1 MKQNF
6 FSIIKEKPFGSIF
19 WIQLLG
25 AFHDN
30 LFRATLL
37 IMVTWGI
44 GVETFGEENS
54 LILTT
59 IIGGV
64 AILPF
69 LLFSSIA
76 GQLADKYDK
85 SYLIRVFKGIE
96 IGIMLITLIGLFTHS
111 LSILLFTLF
120 LTMVQSSFFGP
131 IKYSF
136 IPTIFKDEKLVNANA
151 LVESSTFLAIIAAMQ
166 ISLLFAHFWG
176 YSQYLLGF
184 ILLGFAV
191 LSFVL
196 AHKLPLSKPA
206 DPTVKLNWNFYKEA
220 LHIVR
225 YAAQD
230 RQVFMAIIGI
240 SWFWVI
246 GAIMM
251 TYILAYAK
259 NIIGGNM
266 LVGNYFMT
274 LFALGIGVGSY
285 VSNKIM
291 RSNIDAYLVPW
302 GAAAT
307 TFFLI
312 DFVVISHHVNF
323 SEPVGVLHFLS
334 TGIGWHISMA
344 LFFIAASTGLS
355 LVPLYT
361 IMQTLSKSTHCSRIV
376 AANNI
381 MNSFF
386 MVMSSLATIILI
398 KLNVTLLNI
407 FLIVALLNLFVMHRL
422 SALVPESIL
431 QLILQAILKLFFR
444 VEIKGMHNF
453 HKAGDKVLII
463 ANHVSF
469 LDPILIFAFI
479 PERLS
484 YAIYTYYINKW
495 WVRIISP
502 GADLHPVDPVNP
514 MATKKLIELIRKGR
528 KCVIFPEGRIT
539 DTGALMKVFDGPG
552 MIADRSGANILPIRI
567 EGAQYSHFSRL
578 KGKVRRQLFPKI
590 TVNILPPQHFEVD
603 AELKGRER
611 RRVITNQLYDVMIG
625 MIFDT
630 SCYEETIIH
639 ALFEAAN
646 KHGMGRIIVEDIQRQ
661 PMSYRTVI
669 MRSFILGNWIKER
682 TKLGEY
688 VGVLLPTSAASLLS
702 FVALLLI
709 GRVPAMLN
717 FSLGPNTLLQTC
729 KLAQLN
735 MILTS
740 RRFVELARLEATI
753 ELLESHVKIVYLEDL
768 RTDITI
774 KDKLVGLVSAWFPE
788 RASHKI
794 QSKVHP
800 KDPAVILFTSGSEGT
815 PKGVVLSHINLNA
828 NRYQITTMVD
838 LTSQD
843 VLLNVLPTFHSF
855 GLTGGLLTPLLTGIK
870 SFMYPSPL
878 HYRVIPVIAYDIN
891 ATIFFATDTFLTH
904 YGIAA
909 HPYDFYSMRYVVS
922 GAEKLRPETRRL
934 WMDKFGIQI
943 YDGYGTT
950 EASPALAINTR
961 MQNKVETVGR
971 FVPGIQYRIVPVD
984 GIEEGGRLVISGPNV
999 MLGYINPETGKI
1011 IPPSTASSTSLPKHN
1026 QLSKEVVSEK
1036 FGAGWYD
1043 TGDIVS
1049 VDIQGFVTIKGR
1061 AKRFAKIAGE
1071 MVSLAAV
1078 EEQLQI
1084 SFPGYGHV
1092 VLALPDSRKG
1102 EQLIILTTA
1111 DLKREDIIA
1120 QFKKAGLADLMIP
1133 RRIFVVDA
1141 IPVLPTGKTDFVTAK
1156 TMLNKLM
1163 EEAA

>member
-1 MKQNF
+1 MKHNF
-6 FSIIKEKPFGSIF
+6 FSLIKEKPFGFLF
-19 WIQLLG
+19 WIQLFG

-37 IMVTWGI
+37 VMVTFGV

-59 IIGGV
+59 VIGGV

-85 SYLIRVFKGIE
+85 SDLIRVLKGVE
-96 IGIMLITLIGLFTHS
+96 IGIMFIALMGFLTHS
-111 LSILLFTLF
+111 LNILLFTLF
-120 LTMVQSSFFGP
+120 LSMVQSSIFGP
-131 IKYSF
+131 IKYSY
-136 IPTIFKDEKLVNANA
+136 IPNLYKDGKLINANA
-151 LVESSTFLAIIAAMQ
+151 LVESSTFVAIIAAMQ
-166 ISLLFAHFWG
+166 ASLIFAYFWG
-176 YSQYLLGF
+176 VSQYILGF
-184 ILLGFAV
+184 VL
-191 LSFVL
+191 LSFAIL
-196 AHKLPLSKPA
+196 GYTFARQLPASKPA
-206 DPTVKLNWNFYKEA
+206 DPSIKLNWNLYEETLK
-220 LHIVR
+220 IVR

-230 RQVFMAIIGI
+230 RRLFLAIIGI

-246 GAIMM
+246 GIVML

-266 LVGNYFMT
+266 MLGNYFMT

-285 VSNKIM
+285 LSHKIM
-291 RSNIDAYLVPW
+291 RSEVDAYLVPW

-307 TFFLI
+307 TLFLI
-312 DFVVISHHVNF
+312 YFVFISHQVNF
-323 SEPVGVLHFLS
+323 SESVGVLHFLS
-334 TGIGWHISMA
+334 TAIGWHISMA

-361 IMQTLSKSTHCSRIV
+361 LMQTLSKSSHCSRVV

-386 MVMSSLATIILI
+386 MVISTIVTIILI

-422 SALVPESIL
+422 SVLVPESIL

-444 VEIKGMHNF
+444 VEIKGMKNF
-453 HKAGDKVLII
+453 HQAGDKVLII

-469 LDPILIFAFI
+469 LDPLLLFAFI

-484 YAIYTYYINKW
+484 YAIYTYYIDKW
-495 WVRIISP
+495 WIRIIRP

-528 KCVIFPEGRIT
+528 KCVIFPEGRVT

-590 TVNILPPQHFEVD
+590 TVSILPPQHFEVD
-603 AELKGRER
+603 AELIGRDR

-630 SCYEETIIH
+630 SYYEETIIQ
-639 ALFEAAN
+639 ALFEAAH
-646 KHGMGRIIVEDIQRQ
+646 KHGMGRDIVEDMQRQ
-661 PMSYRTVI
+661 PLSYRKVI
-669 MRSFILGNWIKER
+669 MRSFILGNWIKQR
-682 TKLGEY
+682 TTQGEY
-688 VGVLLPTSAASLLS
+688 VGILLPTSVASLLS
-702 FVALLLI
+702 FISLLLI

-717 FSLGPNTLLQTC
+717 FSLGSSTLLQTC
-729 KLAQLN
+729 KLARLN

-740 RRFVELARLEATI
+740 KRFVEAARLEATM
-753 ELLESHVKIVYLEDL
+753 ELLAEHVKIVYLEDL
-768 RTDITI
+768 REDITI
-774 KDKLVGLVSAWFPE
+774 KDKLVGLISSYFPE

-794 QSKVHP
+794 QSHINP
-800 KDPAVILFTSGSEGT
+800 NDPAVVLFTSGSEGV
-815 PKGVVLSHINLNA
+815 PKGVVLSHMNLNA

-843 VLLNVLPTFHSF
+843 VLLNVLPMFHSF
-855 GLTGGLLTPLLTGIK
+855 GLTGGVLTPLLTGIR

-878 HYRVIPVIAYDIN
+878 HYRVIPVIAYDTN

-904 YGIAA
+904 YGTAA

-922 GAEKLRPETRRL
+922 GAEKLRKETRRL

-961 MQNKVETVGR
+961 MQNKVDTVGR
-971 FVPGIQYRIVPVD
+971 FVPGLQYRIVPVE
-984 GIEEGGRLVISGPNV
+984 GIENAGRLVISGPNV
-999 MLGYINPETGKI
+999 MLGYLDPETGSI
-1011 IPPSTASSTSLPKHN
+1011 IPPSVPSSLSLPMNNKP
-1026 QLSKEVVSEK
+1026 SKEITKEN
-1036 FGAGWYD
+1036 FGEGWYD

-1049 VDIQGFVTIKGR
+1049 VDLQGFVTIKGR

-1071 MVSLAAV
+1071 MISLAAV
-1078 EEQLQI
+1078 EEQLQFA
-1084 SFPGYGHV
+1084 FPGFGHV
-1092 VLALPDSRKG
+1092 VLSLPDSRKG
-1102 EQLIILTTA
+1102 EQLVLLTTA
-1111 DLKREDIIA
+1111 QLKRDNIIDH
-1120 QFKKAGLADLMIP
+1120 FKKAGLSDLMIP
-1133 RRIFVVDA
+1133 RRIFIVDA

-1156 TMLNKLM
+1156 SMVTSLM
-1163 EEAA
+1163 QDAA